1 MASNLPSAD
10 ALVKIPV
17 SVALSLP
24 PVAGLLSAA
33 VREELIAR
41 YGDAPLGTI
50 DPVDLATVALSAWSQ
65 SGGAAGS
72 PATTSDE
79 QVFICPECLGVHIIS
94 NKQGVKNG

>member
-1 MASNLPSAD
+1 MANNLPSAD

-24 PVAGLLSAA
+24 PVVGLISDA
-33 VREELIAR
+33 VREELIKR

-65 SGGAAGS
+65 SEGAAGG
-72 PATTSDE
+72 PAITSGE
-79 QVFICPECLGVHIIS
+79 QVFICPDCLGVHIIPHE
-94 NKQGVKNG
+94 KE